1 MTHFLTFILLL
12 LQIVLFNSC
21 HIQQNVAGI
30 YTAPIH
36 GRYPNTIPVTNYI
49 ELKNDGTFYYQY
61 KGGFIEKI
69 SYGKWEKGMNNK
81 RIYVKS
87 TITNL
92 NNIPISVKETESN
105 NDHCVFIFDNPLRS
119 NTGVKWILNIDGKN
133 YQLNTDSLIL
143 KGTTKMCKFY
153 LEGYLSYPDNV
164 SLIPFPLQD
173 RIRSETYKVK
183 DEKNSLYHI
192 SFTHSIDYSIF
203 YYTPF
208 LDSLAIKRRTIFVDG
223 VKMKK
228 IISR

>member
-1 MTHFLTFILLL
+1 
-12 LQIVLFNSC
+12 
-21 HIQQNVAGI
+21 
-30 YTAPIH
+30 
-36 GRYPNTIPVTNYI
+36 
-49 ELKNDGTFYYQY
+49 
-61 KGGFIEKI
+61 
-69 SYGKWEKGMNNK
+69 
-81 RIYVKS
+81 
-87 TITNL
+87 
-92 NNIPISVKETESN
+92 
-105 NDHCVFIFDNPLRS
+105 
-119 NTGVKWILNIDGKN
+119 
-133 YQLNTDSLIL
+133 
-143 KGTTKMCKFY
+143 MCKFY

-183 DEKNSLYHI
+183 DEKNNLYHI